1 MQQLIKFRLVINLKA
16 ARDLALEVLMGLML
30 RDDELIERVWL
41 HERLLLHLLTST
53 HGTNRKC
60 QSAST
65 MSALGCNPDGICSL
79 RAFPLMTQRWGN
91 RPAACG

>member
-65 MSALGCNPDGICSL
+65 MSALGWNVLQNSH
-79 RAFPLMTQRWGN
+79 
-91 RPAACG
+91 